1 MAKQVIVVRKDLNM
15 RKGKIAAQ
23 AAHASMKV
31 FFDLNKS
38 KDRFEMSIPLDP
50 YMVGWV
56 EGQFTKVVVYV
67 ESEDD
72 LLVCYTKAKELKLPA
87 ALITDA
93 GKTEFDG
100 EATNTCIAI
109 GPGPDGKIDQVT
121 GELPLL

>member
-1 MAKQVIVVRKDLNM
+1 MAKQVIIVRKDADMSN
-15 RKGKIAAQ
+15 GKIAAQ

-38 KDRFEMSIPLDP
+38 EDRFEMTIPLDP

-56 EGQFTKVVVYV
+56 EGQLTRVVVCV

-72 LLVCYTKAKELKLPA
+72 LLACYTKAKELKLPA
-87 ALITDA
+87 ALVTDSV
-93 GKTEFDG
+93 

-109 GPGPDGKIDQVT
+109 GPGPDGKIDQVV